1 MKPTGGTSTRIRMS
15 CRSADHGS
23 SLSLAWRD
31 WPTPID
37 RGCNSSMPTRRIGQR
52 RKRDFAWTA
61 KSRHRSIR
69 SPRGCPPIPCR
80 LRTSMTRET
89 LYVVQSFNAG
99 KGSSLRA
106 DVPIPC
112 RSAETARRT
121 AERLAPAKAGV
132 VAFSTAGDAELG
144 DYDDEP
150 TIIFKTGQLPA
161 HFDET

>member
-1 MKPTGGTSTRIRMS
+1 MS
-15 CRSADHGS
+15 VEDFHDS
-23 SLSLAWRD
+23 RD
-31 WPTPID
+31 TL
-37 RGCNSSMPTRRIGQR
+37 RRPVFQR
-52 RKRDFAWTA
+52 R
-61 KSRHRSIR
+61 
-69 SPRGCPPIPCR
+69 
-80 LRTSMTRET
+80 
-89 LYVVQSFNAG
+89 Q
-99 KGSSLRA
+99 GSSLRA

-150 TIIFKTGQLPA
+150 TIIFRMGQLPA

>member
-1 MKPTGGTSTRIRMS
+1 MLERQVSAIVHPLHPGLPADPTSV
-15 CRSADHGS
+15 ADVHD
-23 SLSLAWRD
+23 LRD
-31 WPTPID
+31 NLP
-37 RGCNSSMPTRRIGQR
+37 
-52 RKRDFAWTA
+52 
-61 KSRHRSIR
+61 
-69 SPRGCPPIPCR
+69 
-80 LRTSMTRET
+80 
-89 LYVVQSFNAG
+89 G
-99 KGSSLRA
+99 KGRSLKA

-161 HFDET
+161 HFEET